1 MELYSF
7 QNISFSYPEQANH
20 ALQDVSLSVEAG
32 EFLLLCGP
40 SGCGKSTLLRHLK
53 SCLTPHGLLQG
64 EIRFDGRALSQ
75 ISDREQAQR
84 IGFVQQSPENQVVT
98 DKVWHELAFGLESLG
113 FDTPTIR
120 RRVAEIAAFFDIEGW
135 FYRPVSQLSG
145 GQKQLLSLAC
155 VMAMQPDVLIL
166 DEPTAQLDPIAASE
180 FLALL
185 GRINREMGTT
195 IILSEHRLEE
205 AFAVASRVL
214 VMDKGSL
221 LCQGTP
227 QQIGVQLKKA
237 QNDMFLAMPAP
248 MQVWAGLQTELA
260 CPVTVRD
267 GSRFLQ
273 EYTAAH
279 PTQPLLPEQIPACG
293 EEVVLQCDQLWFRYA
308 QDAPD
313 VIRGLSLGLR
323 KGEFYALMGGN
334 GAGKTTL
341 LNVLSGL
348 LPPHR
353 GEVSANEKISLLPQN
368 PQALFVKN
376 TVLADLKEVFR
387 TSALPSEEQDALL
400 AQTISLCQLD
410 GLLER
415 HPYDLSGGEQQRAA
429 LAKVLLTRPQVLL
442 LDEPTKGLDAPFK
455 AIFASILDE
464 LLSRGISVL
473 MVSHD
478 VAFCAQYAHR
488 CGLFFDGSIVAEGT
502 PRDFFSGNN
511 FYTTSA
517 NRMARD
523 LFPQAVTAQDVI
535 VCCGGEIA
543 AKVRPNYVP
552 KQTFVATKQATPAPL
567 PRWRKLLAVAAALVA
582 LGVLLSA
589 AGVTDLSALIGK
601 DGVSPLGE
609 SQLNLYTVLLGAL
622 GVFVWAIGRRSAPP
636 VQPQTPQQQRKLSK
650 RTRVACAMIL
660 LFIPL
665 TIFVGVIYFGA
676 RHYNIAALLVLAEC
690 MLPFLLVYE
699 DRKPQARE
707 LVTVA
712 ALCAIG
718 VAGKS
723 LFFMLPQFKPVMA
736 LTIIAGVALGGET
749 GFLVGAVTMLVSNLF
764 FGQGPWTPWQMFSM
778 GIIGF
783 FAGVL
788 FRKGWLTRSRQA
800 LAVFGAF
807 AAIFIYGGIMNPAS
821 AIMWNVQA
829 LNWDMLLAYYVSGL
843 PMDLIHAGA
852 TILFL
857 LLVAEPMLEKLDRI
871 KVKYGL
877 VE

>member
-1 MELYSF
+1 M
-7 QNISFSYPEQANH
+7 
-20 ALQDVSLSVEAG
+20 
-32 EFLLLCGP
+32 
-40 SGCGKSTLLRHLK
+40 
-53 SCLTPHGLLQG
+53 
-64 EIRFDGRALSQ
+64 
-75 ISDREQAQR
+75 
-84 IGFVQQSPENQVVT
+84 
-98 DKVWHELAFGLESLG
+98 
-113 FDTPTIR
+113 
-120 RRVAEIAAFFDIEGW
+120 
-135 FYRPVSQLSG
+135 
-145 GQKQLLSLAC
+145 
-155 VMAMQPDVLIL
+155 
-166 DEPTAQLDPIAASE
+166 
-180 FLALL
+180 
-185 GRINREMGTT
+185 
-195 IILSEHRLEE
+195 
-205 AFAVASRVL
+205 
-214 VMDKGSL
+214 
-221 LCQGTP
+221 
-227 QQIGVQLKKA
+227 
-237 QNDMFLAMPAP
+237 
-248 MQVWAGLQTELA
+248 
-260 CPVTVRD
+260 
-267 GSRFLQ
+267 
-273 EYTAAH
+273 
-279 PTQPLLPEQIPACG
+279 
-293 EEVVLQCDQLWFRYA
+293 
-308 QDAPD
+308 
-313 VIRGLSLGLR
+313 
-323 KGEFYALMGGN
+323 
-334 GAGKTTL
+334 
-341 LNVLSGL
+341 
-348 LPPHR
+348 
-353 GEVSANEKISLLPQN
+353 
-368 PQALFVKN
+368 KN

-442 LDEPTKGLDAPFK
+442 LDEPIKGLDAPFK

-478 VAFCAQYAHR
+478 AAFCAQNAHR

-535 VCCGGEIA
+535 VCCGGKIA

-552 KQTFVATKQATPAPL
+552 NQTFVATKQATPAPL

-609 SQLNLYTVLLGAL
+609 SQLNLYAVLLGAL
-622 GVFVWAIGRRSAPP
+622 GVFVWTIGRRSAPP

-665 TIFVGVIYFGA
+665 TIFVGVTYFGA

-852 TILFL
+852 TVIFL
-857 LLVAEPMLEKLDRI
+857 LLAAEPMLEKLDRI